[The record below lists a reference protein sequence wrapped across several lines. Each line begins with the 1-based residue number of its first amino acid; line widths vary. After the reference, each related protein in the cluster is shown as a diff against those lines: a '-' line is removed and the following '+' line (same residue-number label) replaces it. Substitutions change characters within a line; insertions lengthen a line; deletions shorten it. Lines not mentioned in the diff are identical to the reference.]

1 VWLICFTEASLFFKI
16 IPEHICVFVSSS
28 REFKTAVPVDSG
40 PCIHNGSRT
49 VITTSWLLQN
59 LGAPTPCLEFPRH
72 AYSSHAMPRAPTPCL
87 ELPRHAY
94 SSHAMPRAPTPCLQL
109 PRHAYSSHAMPRAQT
124 KYLLHV
130 TRLQVLPPN
139 EKNKTTPRTV
149 LPTLWLPWVR
159 DDFGLGVLRTGC
171 WEELLDLRGM
181 KDTRIWRPDN
191 DNNMLS

>member
-1 VWLICFTEASLFFKI
+1 MWLIYFTEASLFFKI

-28 REFKTAVPVDSG
+28 REFKNAVPVDSG

-49 VITTSWLLQN
+49 VISTSWLLQN
-59 LGAPTPCLEFPRH
+59 LG
-72 AYSSHAMPRAPTPCL
+72 
-87 ELPRHAY
+87 
-94 SSHAMPRAPTPCLQL
+94 APTPCLQL